1 MGFRFNTGDE
11 NMRILLAD
19 HRTRVRFAL
28 RTLLARQPGL
38 EIVGEARGV
47 ENLIVQ
53 VAVTQP
59 DLVLFDW
66 DPGVE
71 AVAHI
76 PRVLRRIRPG
86 LVIIALSGRP
96 EARHAALAAG
106 ADAFVSKVD
115 PPERLLSAV
124 LSVGQDAIEE
134 PALV

>member
-1 MGFRFNTGDE
+1 
-11 NMRILLAD
+11 MRILLAD
-19 HRTRVRFAL
+19 HRERVRFAL
-28 RTLLARQPGL
+28 RTLLGRQPGL
-38 EIVGEARGV
+38 DIVAEARGV
-47 ENLIVQ
+47 EELIVQ

-66 DPGVE
+66 EPQVE
-71 AVAHI
+71 EVAHI
-76 PRVLRRIRPG
+76 PAVLRWICPG

-106 ADAFVSKVD
+106 VDAFVSKVD

-124 LSVGQDAIEE
+124 LSVRQGAIEE